1 MSKSKAVKSNKVNT
15 AKYFDYFMVGLI
27 MLLLAFGLVM
37 LYSASSYTASM
48 RHGTALYFVKKQV
61 IYSAIGFVLMLVISM
76 IDYHFWTKTSAWMYG
91 IALILCVYVIF
102 KGAAWN
108 NSARWISLKFV
119 SVQPSEIGKIAC
131 ILLNAYLISQYT
143 FRYRRAKDRLATLC
157 IAMVPTGF
165 MTIAVAVSNLST
177 ALIIMMLS
185 MVMYFVAYPNSKIF
199 IVMLALVA
207 GFGVLFLSLAS
218 YRSTR
223 IKIWHHPEDFKEGY
237 QTMQGLYAIGSGGVF
252 GKGLGSS
259 LQKKFVPEAQNDMI
273 FTLICE
279 ELGMLGAVVLILMYI
294 LLLWRMFKI
303 ANLAKD
309 KVGSFV
315 AIGVMAHI
323 ALQVGLNI
331 AVATN
336 TIPNTGVTLPFI
348 SAGGSSLWML
358 MFELGI
364 VLNVSRS
371 ARFVD

>member
-1 MSKSKAVKSNKVNT
+1 
-15 AKYFDYFMVGLI
+15 
-27 MLLLAFGLVM
+27 
-37 LYSASSYTASM
+37 
-48 RHGTALYFVKKQV
+48 
-61 IYSAIGFVLMLVISM
+61 
-76 IDYHFWTKTSAWMYG
+76 
-91 IALILCVYVIF
+91 
-102 KGAAWN
+102 
-108 NSARWISLKFV
+108 
-119 SVQPSEIGKIAC
+119 
-131 ILLNAYLISQYT
+131 
-143 FRYRRAKDRLATLC
+143 
-157 IAMVPTGF
+157 
-165 MTIAVAVSNLST
+165 
-177 ALIIMMLS
+177 
-185 MVMYFVAYPNSKIF
+185 
-199 IVMLALVA
+199 
-207 GFGVLFLSLAS
+207 
-218 YRSTR
+218 
-223 IKIWHHPEDFKEGY
+223 
-237 QTMQGLYAIGSGGVF
+237 MQGLYAIGSGGIF

-336 TIPNTGVTLPFI
+336 SIPNTGVTLPFI

-358 MFELGI
+358 MFELGV

-371 ARFVD
+371 ARFDD